1 MHVIDKEELFKCK
14 KQKPETEIV
23 QPFKKLIVIDITK
36 ENTIKSEFVREEK
49 DLVEFMPCLEALPR
63 FRRTAAAAGA
73 ALPPRDCDAH
83 QQSVY
88 TRARSSSAN
97 RMQFEITP
105 LTMSAGRSPTHPSS
119 QARRSPPPCR
129 RCHHHAAPRRAA
141 PRLACARYD
150 IPNKTVLLWKPP
162 LASQSQ

>member
-1 MHVIDKEELFKCK
+1 MLFTK
-14 KQKPETEIV
+14 KNFSNAKKPGNGSN
-23 QPFKKLIVIDITK
+23 PAFKKLIVIDITK

-63 FRRTAAAAGA
+63 FRRTAAAATTARAAGA

-119 QARRSPPPCR
+119 QARRSPPPW
-129 RCHHHAAPRRAA
+129 RAA
-141 PRLACARYD
+141 LGLCSLGYTQQNCTVMEASSS
-150 IPNKTVLLWKPP
+150 IPVTVVVINKYN
-162 LASQSQ
+162 

>member
-1 MHVIDKEELFKCK
+1 M
-14 KQKPETEIV
+14 QKTKTGNGNHPT
-23 QPFKKLIVIDITK
+23 FKKLIVIDISK

-49 DLVEFMPCLEALPR
+49 EWSSCLASKLCLVFVARLLPPPLR
-63 FRRTAAAAGA
+63 APP
-73 ALPPRDCDAH
+73 PPRDCDAH

-119 QARRSPPPCR
+119 QARRSPPPCH
-129 RCHHHAAPRRAA
+129 RCRHHAA
-141 PRLACARYD
+141 PRLACAR
-150 IPNKTVLLWKPP
+150 
-162 LASQSQ
+162 

>member
-1 MHVIDKEELFKCK
+1 MLLTK
-14 KQKPETEIV
+14 KNFSNAKTKTGNGSNPA
-23 QPFKKLIVIDITK
+23 FKKLIVIDITK

-63 FRRTAAAAGA
+63 FRRTAAAANTARAAGA

-119 QARRSPPPCR
+119 QARRSPPPCH
-129 RCHHHAAPRRAA
+129 RCRHHAA
-141 PRLACARYD
+141 PRLACAR
-150 IPNKTVLLWKPP
+150 
-162 LASQSQ
+162 